1 MRPQKREERTRVRP
15 FNPSK
20 DIDALEENLEEAQ
33 QHHTLSAEEL
43 GYQLDI
49 VRAVKP
55 FWKCITPDAL
65 QGSTVSGAAIISE
78 WRDESETWKVRSQ
91 EGLGEIIVASGTATS
106 LAANTAPM
114 ESVHLPEPVVDI
126 DAVHRVTARRD
137 ERDFIE
143 AELSR
148 IDPGLAD
155 TYLTACQYMKLP
167 AFDAFR
173 GPLFLMRQVFDHFLH
188 KLAPD
193 SDVMSQTD
201 FVPDEALK
209 QRDGKGVTRRHRV
222 EFVAKGKVK
231 DEGSRRLLLS
241 STQNFLDVY
250 EELNQAHKRARLDE
264 NKAKDAVYAGSALLA
279 TWLRALSPARSH

>member
-1 MRPQKREERTRVRP
+1 MRSEKSEKRSQVRP
-15 FNPSK
+15 INPSK
-20 DIDALEENLEEAQ
+20 DIDALEDNLEEAQ
-33 QHHTLSAEEL
+33 QHHARSAEEL

-49 VRAVKP
+49 VRVVKP
-55 FWKCITPDAL
+55 FWKCISPDVL

-78 WRDESETWKVRSQ
+78 WRNESETWKARSQ

-114 ESVHLPEPVVDI
+114 ESVHLPESVVDRE
-126 DAVHRVTARRD
+126 ALHRVTARRD

-148 IDPGLAD
+148 IDRGLAD
-155 TYLTACQYMKLP
+155 TYLTACQYMNIP
-167 AFDAFR
+167 SFDPSR

-193 SDVMSQTD
+193 SDVMSQKD
-201 FVPDEALK
+201 FVPDEKLK

-231 DEGSRRLLLS
+231 DGGSRRLLLS

-279 TWLRALSPARSH
+279 AWLRALNSARGH